1 MSTDLLA
8 RLTEQL
14 RRNGRR
20 DPDKLARDI
29 LVARGHLTPQGA
41 LTLSGQAR
49 QDLGAAGRAI
59 DRASTRSGRPSHQYA
74 YNPRTNRATL
84 RS

>member
-1 MSTDLLA
+1 MPTDLLA

-20 DPDKLARDI
+20 DPDRLARDI
-29 LVARGHLTPQGA
+29 LQARGHIDDQGR
-41 LTLSGQAR
+41 LTLSGQQR
-49 QDLGAAGRAI
+49 QDLGAAGRAK
-59 DRASTRSGRPSHQYA
+59 DRAARRSGRPPSAYA